1 MVGWRG
7 SISRI
12 SLSALLV
19 SAAFG
24 PAAGALELAPHRA
37 IYSMKMGKIRAGSV
51 IVDTRG
57 AMYLEWA
64 RSCEG
69 WTLTQRVRLQ
79 LIDNEGKAVD
89 TDSSFSSWES
99 ENGLSYRFTV
109 RNLRNGKVSEDL
121 GGKATLAGKGE
132 AGTAVFERPKG
143 KIFPLPKGSIFPTEH
158 VVQLIERAEA
168 GGKRLF
174 RVVFDGASLDGPLE
188 INAIIGSL
196 IEGKKD
202 AKDAEEALT
211 SRPSWRMR
219 LAFFPVKARDS
230 TPDYELGVRLF
241 DNGVAEDFVLDYGDF
256 TVLAKL
262 EKIEALPQPSC

>member
-1 MVGWRG
+1 M
-7 SISRI
+7 
-12 SLSALLV
+12 SALLV

-24 PAAGALELAPHRA
+24 PAAGAVELAPHRA

-121 GGKATLAGKGE
+121 GGKATLAGKGK

-168 GGKRLF
+168 GEKRLF

-262 EKIEALPQPSC
+262 EKIEALPKPSC

>member
-12 SLSALLV
+12 SLAAFLV
-19 SAAFG
+19 SATFG
-24 PAAGALELAPHRA
+24 PAAGAVDLAPHRA
-37 IYSMKMGKIRAGSV
+37 IYSMKMGKIRVGSA

-79 LIDNEGKAVD
+79 LIDSEGDSVD

-109 RNLRNGKVSEDL
+109 RNLRNGKVSDDL

-143 KIFPLPKGSIFPTEH
+143 KKFDLPKGSIFPTEH
-158 VVQLIERAEA
+158 VVQLIERAQA
-168 GGKRLF
+168 GENRLF

-188 INAIIGSL
+188 VNAIIGSL
-196 IEGKKD
+196 IEGN
-202 AKDAEEALT
+202 KDAEEALT
-211 SRPSWRMR
+211 SRPSWNMR
-219 LAFFPVKARDS
+219 LAFFPVKALGS
-230 TPDYELGVRLF
+230 VPDYELGVRLF

-262 EKIEALPQPSC
+262 EKIEALPLPSC

>member
-1 MVGWRG
+1 MVGWQG

-12 SLSALLV
+12 SLAAFLV
-19 SAAFG
+19 SATFG
-24 PAAGALELAPHRA
+24 PAAGAVDLAPHRA
-37 IYSMKMGKIRAGSV
+37 IYSMKMGKIRVGSA

-79 LIDNEGKAVD
+79 LIDSEGDSVD

-109 RNLRNGKVSEDL
+109 RNLRNGKVSDDL

-143 KIFPLPKGSIFPTEH
+143 KKFDLPKGSIFPTEH
-158 VVQLIERAEA
+158 VVQLIERAQA
-168 GGKRLF
+168 GENRLF

-188 INAIIGSL
+188 VNAIIGSL
-196 IEGKKD
+196 IEGN
-202 AKDAEEALT
+202 KDAEEALT
-211 SRPSWRMR
+211 SRPSWNMR
-219 LAFFPVKARDS
+219 LAFFPVKALGS
-230 TPDYELGVRLF
+230 VPDYELGVRLF

-262 EKIEALPQPSC
+262 EKIEALPLPSC

>member
-24 PAAGALELAPHRA
+24 PAAGAVELAPHRA

-219 LAFFPVKARDS
+219 LAFFPVKVRDS

-262 EKIEALPQPSC
+262 EKIEALPLPSC

>member
-1 MVGWRG
+1 M
-7 SISRI
+7 
-12 SLSALLV
+12 SALLV

-24 PAAGALELAPHRA
+24 PAAGAVELAPHRA

>member
-1 MVGWRG
+1 MVGWQG
-7 SISRI
+7 LISRI
-12 SLSALLV
+12 SLAALLV
-19 SAAFG
+19 FTAFG
-24 PAAGALELAPHRA
+24 PAAGAVDLAPHRA
-37 IYSMKMGKIRAGSV
+37 IYSMKMGKIRAGSA

-69 WTLTQRVRLQ
+69 WTLTQRVRLK
-79 LIDNEGKAVD
+79 LIDTEGDAVD

-99 ENGLSYRFTV
+99 ESGLSYRFTV
-109 RNLRNGKVSEDL
+109 RNLRNGKVSDDL
-121 GGKATLAGKGE
+121 GGKATLAGKGK

-143 KIFPLPKGSIFPTEH
+143 KNFHLPKGSIFPTEH
-158 VVQLIERAEA
+158 VVQLIEWAQA
-168 GGKRLF
+168 GKKRLF

-188 INAIIGSL
+188 VNAIIGSL
-196 IEGKKD
+196 IKGK
-202 AKDAEEALT
+202 KDAEEALT

-219 LAFFPVKARDS
+219 LAFFPVKARAS

-262 EKIEALPQPSC
+262 EKIEALPRPSC

>member
-24 PAAGALELAPHRA
+24 PAAGAVELAPHRA

-168 GGKRLF
+168 GGQRLF

-211 SRPSWRMR
+211 SRPSWRLR

>member
-24 PAAGALELAPHRA
+24 PAAGAVELAPHRA

-168 GGKRLF
+168 GEKRLF